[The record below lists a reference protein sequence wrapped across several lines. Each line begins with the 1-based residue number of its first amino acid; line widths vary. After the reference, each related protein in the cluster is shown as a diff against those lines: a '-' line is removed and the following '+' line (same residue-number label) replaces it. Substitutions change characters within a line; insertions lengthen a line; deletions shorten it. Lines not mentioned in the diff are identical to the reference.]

1 MGMGATN
8 ELDRVAA
15 SLGLSPAVEVKLQ
28 PALDVPHGGVLFAL
42 PALLANGLLRHMD
55 KYFKLPPGYYQLPLI
70 FLLLAFLALARI
82 RTLEKFRYCSP
93 GEWGKLLGLD
103 RAPEV
108 RTLRKKISLLAAGD
122 QPAQWSAELC
132 RDWMEADPESA
143 AALYIDGHVRVY
155 HGGQTKLPRHYVA
168 RQRLCLRATTDYW
181 VNAMDGQPFFLITK
195 EVDPGLI
202 NVIENEIVPR
212 LSTEVPHQPTPAE
225 LEADPLLHRFTLIFD
240 REGYSPQLFE
250 KMKQLRIACLSY
262 HKYPDEDWL
271 ESEFNVRRVRL
282 VSGAIVE
289 MKLAERGV
297 FIGKKIWL
305 REIRKL
311 SESGHQTAVLSTDYR
326 LDIERLAA
334 AMFARWSQENFF
346 KYMRE
351 QYSLDKLADYG
362 VEAIP
367 DTTKVVNPEYR
378 RLDGALR
385 GQTSLLTRRLAK
397 FGALNLEET
406 IEPETVEKYERQ
418 KAGLQ
423 EEIAALRTTIER
435 LKKERQAVA
444 HHITIAELPEA
455 ERFAR
460 LSVRSKHL
468 IDTIKMIAYRAET
481 ALANISREMMSH
493 PDEARSLLQSVFR
506 AEADIIPDETE
517 NILTVRLHHLA
528 SSNSDK
534 VIRHLCD
541 ELNDTATIYPGTNLR
556 IIYELV
562 SSNNPRDQEV

>member
-528 SSNSDK
+528 SNSSDK

-541 ELNDTATIYPGTNLR
+541 ELNDTETIYPGTNLR